1 VAKTAKVTKPV
12 EVGSHVEAMCG
23 KCKEATSHVVLAMT
37 GGKPSRV
44 ECRACHAHHAYRAP
58 GGGGSATRPTR
69 KRGTAPAATRSAEEI
84 WASAM
89 RQATA
94 TALTYTMSERFDPGQ
109 RLKHPTFGE
118 GVVTKLL
125 SPTVCEVTFRDGV
138 RKLLM
143 GH

>member
-1 VAKTAKVTKPV
+1 MAKTAKVTKPV
-12 EVGSHVEAMCG
+12 EVGSHVEAACG
-23 KCKEATSHVVLAMT
+23 KCKDTTSHVVLAMT

-44 ECRACHAHHAYRAP
+44 ECRACHAHHAYRVP
-58 GGGGSATRPTR
+58 GGSAAARPAR
-69 KRGTAPAATRSAEEI
+69 KRGAAPATTRSAEEI

-94 TALTYTMSERFDPGQ
+94 NALTYTMSERFDPGQ
-109 RLKHPTFGE
+109 RLKHATFGE
-118 GVVTKLL
+118 GVVSKIL